1 MISDTY
7 LQQLP
12 VEEEQGSFVL
22 CSTKQNQTTSL
33 LQTVKSRVVA
43 VDDEGKGTLPVRC
56 NGKCTVSGNI
66 CLPAEDFPTY
76 HGGLRAVE
84 LI

>member
-1 MISDTY
+1 MISDTH
-7 LQQLP
+7 LRQLL

-43 VDDEGKGTLPVRC
+43 LDDEYEGTVSMQC
-56 NGKCTVSGNI
+56 NGKCTVSGHI
-66 CLPAEDFPTY
+66 FLPAEDFPTY
-76 HGGLRAVE
+76 HGGLVRWS
-84 LI
+84 